1 MAVSAGV
8 GYSVKS
14 CACVFLVGMNL
25 RHFRFL
31 GIPYY
36 FVGVAIYRAHRA
48 VTFAIAWLSCFYSGI
63 INNTAEISMVGL
75 NIESINQFST

>member
-1 MAVSAGV
+1 VAGIRSL
-8 GYSVKS
+8 YPKS
-14 CACVFLVGMNL
+14 CASVFLVGMNL

-48 VTFAIAWLSCFYSGI
+48 VTFATAWLSCCTIHPCDRRTSGRPDGPGDHI
-63 INNTAEISMVGL
+63 YAL
-75 NIESINQFST
+75 